1 LKNVQRF
8 WKILFLSFLFSIFI
22 SPKVLSQDHKSWSY
36 NLNIYEVNTRQYTAS
51 GTFNEFR
58 TAHLDRL
65 KEMGVGIIWLM
76 PINPIGTKNRLG
88 SLGSPYSVKDF
99 LSVNPEFGT
108 LEDFKTLV
116 NEIHAKGMYV
126 IIDWVA
132 NHTSWDNTLTTS
144 HPEWY
149 VKNSSGNFMPPAG
162 TNWTDVIQLDYS
174 KQGLRDYMT
183 DAMSFWIKDVGVDG
197 FRCDA
202 VSFMPLDFWITAISK
217 LKAIKPNIFM
227 LAEDD
232 KAAYQ
237 YVGFDMSY
245 AWGMY
250 GFGNGVLKRIA
261 TGSNNADDFDHY
273 VHTENLSYDQHYRM
287 YFTSNHDENS
297 WYGTDFELF
306 GNAAEPFAVLTSIV
320 NGMQLVYGG
329 EEAGLNKRL
338 AFFDKDRI
346 TWQNHTFANIYST
359 LWKLKKE
366 NRALWNGLSGNFYKR
381 IKTSND
387 KNVFAFIRK
396 SGEDKIIAIFNLSS
410 VSSSFSIADTLF
422 YGAYEDVFSKE
433 KVTYNQTANMTLHG
447 WKYRVMKKDNS
458 STNIQ
463 EDKGLPL
470 GFELEQ
476 NYPNPF
482 NPETVINYTIP
493 FSSKVILKVYDTLG
507 NEVSELINEVKSTGK
522 HSVKFDRSNLASG
535 VYFYQLRSGSNFS
548 TKKFI
553 LMK

>member
-1 LKNVQRF
+1 MKNQQRF
-8 WKILFLSFLFSIFI
+8 LKVIFLCFLFSIF
-22 SPKVLSQDHKSWSY
+22 SSQKVFSQDHKSWSN

-65 KEMGVGIIWLM
+65 KEMGVGIIWFM
-76 PINPIGTKNRLG
+76 PINPIGNKNRLG

-174 KQGLRDYMT
+174 KQGLRDYMV
-183 DAMSFWIKDVGVDG
+183 DAMTFWINDIGIDG

-202 VSFMPLDFWITAISK
+202 VSFMPLDFWSTAINK

-273 VHTENLSYDQHYRM
+273 VHTENLSYEQHYRM

-306 GNAAEPFAVLTSIV
+306 GNAAESFAVLTSIV

-329 EEAGLNKRL
+329 EEAGLSKRL

-346 TWQNHTFANIYST
+346 TWQNHSFANIYST

-366 NRALWNGLSGNFYKR
+366 NRALWNGLSENFYKR

-387 KNVFAFIRK
+387 KNIFAFIRK
-396 SGEDKIIAIFNLSS
+396 NGEDKILAIFNLSS
-410 VSSSFSIADTLF
+410 GSSSFSIADTLF
-422 YGAYEDVFSKE
+422 YGAYEDIFSKE
-433 KVTYNQTANMTLHG
+433 KVSYNQAANMTLQG

-463 EDKGLPL
+463 EDKGLPF
-470 GFELEQ
+470 GFELKQ

-482 NPETVINYTIP
+482 NPETIINYTIP
-493 FSSKVILKVYDTLG
+493 FSGKVILKVYDTLG
-507 NEVSELINEVKSTGK
+507 NEVSELINEVKSAGE
-522 HSVKFDRSNLASG
+522 HSTKFDGRELASG
-535 VYFYQLRSGSNFS
+535 IYFYQLRSGNYIK
-548 TKKFI
+548 TKKFL